1 MGTQKHDDAPEPQSP
16 ERRSPPTVNEIVE
29 ELKSLPLNVGYN
41 RLANELFKTG
51 PLPWDAD
58 SQERRW
64 RDSDDARLFALL
76 QQIISLQKEKFMLLA
91 LTIVGEDNAYD
102 PLVAMLDALTWDGIP
117 RVGTLLNVYLGAE
130 RNAYVSEVER
140 ILFCEGIARA
150 YSPGLQGRLHAHPV
164 WCRRHR
170 QVLLR
175 EGPRHARRVFQRLR
189 DQPRRRQAHGRAEPG
204 QVDH

>member
-130 RNAYVSEVER
+130 RNAYVSGVER
-140 ILFCEGIARA
+140 ILFCEGIARV
-150 YSPGLQGRLHAHPV
+150 YSRA
-164 WCRRHR
+164 
-170 QVLLR
+170 
-175 EGPRHARRVFQRLR
+175 ARPITCPSCAVPEASASPPSRGAS
-189 DQPRRRQAHGRAEPG
+189 PCATSISATP
-204 QVDH
+204 

>member
-76 QQIISLQKEKFMLLA
+76 QQIISLQNFSRKNRMFAMVASTSISPNPRLSLL
-91 LTIVGEDNAYD
+91 TC
-102 PLVAMLDALTWDGIP
+102 T
-117 RVGTLLNVYLGAE
+117 
-130 RNAYVSEVER
+130 
-140 ILFCEGIARA
+140 
-150 YSPGLQGRLHAHPV
+150 
-164 WCRRHR
+164 
-170 QVLLR
+170 
-175 EGPRHARRVFQRLR
+175 
-189 DQPRRRQAHGRAEPG
+189 
-204 QVDH
+204 